1 MKIHVD
7 QARENESIGG
17 GKVRLKWR
25 VSLAN
30 VVKDRCHDALIPSCE
45 SGENSSC
52 STSPTLDFAGWPCAV
67 YYIRVPERV
76 PVGPIAQ

>member
-1 MKIHVD
+1 MEIHVD
-7 QARENESIGG
+7 QAGQGEGVGG
-17 GKVRLKWR
+17 GEVRLKRR

-52 STSPTLDFAGWPCAV
+52 STSRTLDFAGWPCAV